1 MLKRV
6 MKRTGKAL
14 IPLGVAIGI
23 AFIFNALILIIAP
36 LKVVGFLILLLLG
49 LYGMWA
55 AVDPKGC
62 FMYWKRWLLLLL
74 AKDPEPSEVAIAL
87 TRVEGIAIIVI
98 SIIGLV
104 KIVLS

>member
-23 AFIFNALILIIAP
+23 ALILIIAP

-49 LYGMWA
+49 LYGVWA
-55 AVDPKGC
+55 VVDPKGC

-98 SIIGLV
+98 CIIGLV